1 MGHPPKEPL
10 LPYSQSMDQTLI
22 SLVIVFLE
30 IIEKPSPLSYKFQ
43 EAPAGVVI
51 LNMNLEVLC
60 EVANA
65 LADESNLH
73 LWRAGIGLMESELLN
88 NPPLLLLSN
97 SYLFSVCLLRLSSLF
112 PFLFCNFS
120 ITLPGPCKAGEN
132 GFSRGPFYDR
142 LTYSVVMT
150 KFYCA
155 LLTLLGFLFFPIFSL
170 SADMFRWLDEK
181 GVVHF
186 TDNLHNIPEKHRP
199 TATRIKTRETPSSRV
214 SSKPFSPNRV
224 SVPFQKNGEVVI
236 VQAIINGK
244 KSANFVVDTG
254 ATYTMISQAMA
265 KELGIDTE
273 KKLPTIR
280 FQTANGVILAPLV
293 SLDSIAV
300 GTMKVKDLTAAI
312 HDVFPDPSI
321 EGLLG
326 LNFLSNFRID
336 IDTKNGILVLEKK

>member
-1 MGHPPKEPL
+1 
-10 LPYSQSMDQTLI
+10 
-22 SLVIVFLE
+22 
-30 IIEKPSPLSYKFQ
+30 
-43 EAPAGVVI
+43 
-51 LNMNLEVLC
+51 
-60 EVANA
+60 
-65 LADESNLH
+65 
-73 LWRAGIGLMESELLN
+73 
-88 NPPLLLLSN
+88 
-97 SYLFSVCLLRLSSLF
+97 
-112 PFLFCNFS
+112 
-120 ITLPGPCKAGEN
+120 
-132 GFSRGPFYDR
+132 
-142 LTYSVVMT
+142 MT

-280 FQTANGVILAPLV
+280 FQTAHPGKQPP
-293 SLDSIAV
+293 V
-300 GTMKVKDLTAAI
+300 GRPVRRTRNRQANC
-312 HDVFPDPSI
+312 HF
-321 EGLLG
+321 LG
-326 LNFLSNFRID
+326 RA
-336 IDTKNGILVLEKK
+336 